1 MEFLSALRVLGG
13 EFILMFHRDRLFVL
27 ALVLL
32 GGLYVGL
39 IVALVLADVAYTS
52 SSAIGRALEDPNV
65 RFAIRLSLL
74 SSTATTV
81 LALWVAVP
89 LGYLLARYRF
99 PGKLLVDAL
108 IDIPVV
114 LPPLVVGV
122 SLLILFRTAAG
133 QWVEGI
139 VPVTYAVPG
148 VILAQFA
155 VAAAFAVRTMRVAF
169 ERMDPRAV
177 AGAVTLGCSR
187 AGAFWRVALPE
198 ARRGIVAA
206 ATLAWARAIGEFGP
220 VLVFAGA
227 TRMKTEVLPTTV
239 YLELSVGNLETAI
252 AVSLVMVAV
261 AGAVLL
267 LVRLAGAGPRER
279 A

>member
-1 MEFLSALRVLGG
+1 MPPGRT
-13 EFILMFHRDRLFVL
+13 RDRLFVL
-27 ALVLL
+27 ALGLL

-39 IVALVLADVAYTS
+39 IAALVLADAAFTS
-52 SSAIGRALEDPNV
+52 SSAIVHALGDSNV

-74 SSTATTV
+74 SSTVTTV

-89 LGYLLARYRF
+89 LGYVLARFHF
-99 PGKLLVDAL
+99 PGKALVDVL

-133 QWVEGI
+133 RWVEEI
-139 VPVTYAVPG
+139 IPVTYAVPG
-148 VILAQFA
+148 VILAQFS
-155 VAAAFAVRTMRVAF
+155 VAAAFAVRTLRVAF
-169 ERMDPRAV
+169 EQIDPRAESV
-177 AGAVTLGCSR
+177 ALTLGCSR

-198 ARRGIVAA
+198 ARRGVIAA
-206 ATLAWARAIGEFGP
+206 ATLTWARAIGEFGP

-252 AVSLVMVAV
+252 AVSLVMVAG
-261 AGAVLL
+261 AGVVLL
-267 LVRLAGAGPRER
+267 VVRRAGAGPGGR

>member
-1 MEFLSALRVLGG
+1 MPPGHA
-13 EFILMFHRDRLFVL
+13 RDRLFVL
-27 ALVLL
+27 AVALL

-39 IVALVLADVAYTS
+39 IAALVFADAAYTS
-52 SSAIGRALEDPNV
+52 SSAVGRALEDPNV

-74 SSTATTV
+74 SSTATAV
-81 LALWVAVP
+81 LAIWVAVP
-89 LGYLLARYRF
+89 LGYVLARFQF
-99 PGKLLVDAL
+99 PGKILADAL
-108 IDIPVV
+108 IDIPIV

-133 QWVEGI
+133 RWVEGFL
-139 VPVTYAVPG
+139 PFTYAVPG
-148 VILAQFA
+148 VILAQFT
-155 VAAAFAVRTMRVAF
+155 VAAAFAARTMRVAF
-169 ERMDPRAV
+169 EQINPRAEAV
-177 AGAVTLGCSR
+177 ALTLGCSR

-198 ARRGIVAA
+198 ARRGVLAA
-206 ATLAWARAIGEFGP
+206 ATMAWARALGEFGP

-239 YLELSVGNLETAI
+239 YLEMSVGNLETAI

-267 LVRLAGAGPRER
+267 VVRLAGAGAGGR